1 MREIKYRLWDK
12 LANKMVTA
20 PSYWS
25 ITLDGKVFYG
35 NADMSETVV
44 LMQDTGLKDKN
55 GVEIHEGD
63 IVDIKHWS
71 GKMWEV
77 KISSYDGTTV
87 YRKDFEYLDDYAM
100 DNPEWY
106 RTEIIGNI
114 YENPELLNN

>member
-1 MREIKYRLWDK
+1 MRETKYRLWDK

-55 GVEIHEGD
+55 GEKIHEGD
-63 IVDIKHWS
+63 ILGNGKVVWS
-71 GKMWEV
+71 ELSCAFFVEGKDS
-77 KISSYDGTTV
+77 KNTV
-87 YRKDFEYLDDYAM
+87 NYTSKEF
-100 DNPEWY
+100 
-106 RTEIIGNI
+106 EIIGNI